1 MKRNNQ
7 EHIAIDPKQRSKDDL
22 SSLVCNLAHNV
33 PHEHLSTM
41 STAPD
46 GHNQVQYCTIVHSF
60 HPLYSKKIQIVS
72 LKQNWGEDRVFYRQ
86 EDGRITSIPACWTSI
101 YEPHPFNVISKGRS
115 VFRFQELLEL
125 TRLIEDFMSE
135 GK

>member
-1 MKRNNQ
+1 
-7 EHIAIDPKQRSKDDL
+7 
-22 SSLVCNLAHNV
+22 
-33 PHEHLSTM
+33 M

-46 GHNQVQYCTIVHSF
+46 GNDQVQYFTITHPF
-60 HPLYSKKIQIVS
+60 HPLHREKFKIVS
-72 LKQNWGEDRVFYRQ
+72 LRQSWGEDRVFYCQ
-86 EDGRITSIPACWTSI
+86 EDGRMTSLPACWTSV

-125 TRLIEDFMSE
+125 TGLIDDFMSE

>member
-1 MKRNNQ
+1 
-7 EHIAIDPKQRSKDDL
+7 
-22 SSLVCNLAHNV
+22 
-33 PHEHLSTM
+33 M

-86 EDGRITSIPACWTSI
+86 EDGRITSIPAFWTSI